1 MVDQY
6 GPERRLLDHVR
17 TWVDVFPWLRLVR
30 VCRIAGGPVWIAH
43 TLLVSYLWLLGLRWL
58 GGLQPNSTDS
68 WLRDP
73 VIMLPLSTTLMP
85 GDWIVSVPRHADFPI
100 SLTWQIIAWTMLLW
114 MPTTMALLRVGAI
127 LTAGQDM
134 PSYLTTFRAVAVRL
148 HGALVIL
155 LVPALAAGLFW
166 GIAAGMSW
174 LAELVGGESDRAT
187 WASWLTLPIVLP
199 ATVVASVFLLAGKFA
214 VPLALTALM
223 VESDADPIDSL
234 SRGYEYTLR
243 RLLQLGLLII
253 VAIAISAF
261 VVMAWMGLSNVGRT
275 LATSFGSPHPALQPC
290 LSILPAVVA
299 VMLLWS
305 MIGGIYL
312 LLRQSANGQEVE
324 DLAIEPGH
332 WKSPRLPSV
341 QS

>member
-1 MVDQY
+1 VADRY

-17 TWVDVFPWLRLVR
+17 TWIDVFPWLRLVR
-30 VCRIAGGPVWIAH
+30 VCRIAGGPVWLMH
-43 TLLVSYLWLLGLRWL
+43 TLLVMFVWMVGLRWL
-58 GGLQPNSTDS
+58 GGEQPSPDGS
-68 WLRDP
+68 WMSNP
-73 VIMLPLSTTLMP
+73 AIMLPLSTTLMP
-85 GDWIVSVPRHADFPI
+85 GDWIAPI
-100 SLTWQIIAWTMLLW
+100 PGSTTFASSLNWQIIVWTILLW
-114 MPTTMALLRVGAI
+114 MPTAMALVRVGAL

-134 PSYLTTFRAVAVRL
+134 PSYITTFRAVAVRL
-148 HGALVIL
+148 RGALIIL
-155 LVPALAAGLFW
+155 LVPALAAALFW
-166 GIAAGMSW
+166 GIAAGASW
-174 LAELVGGESDRAT
+174 LAEFVGGESDRAT

-199 ATVVASVFLLAGKFA
+199 ATVVASVFLVAGKFA

-243 RLLQLGLLII
+243 RLLQLGLLCI
-253 VAIAISAF
+253 VAVSISAF
-261 VVMAWMGLSNVGRT
+261 VVMAWVGLSNVGQT
-275 LATSFGSPHPALQPC
+275 LATSFGSPHRELPRC

-299 VMLLWS
+299 IMLLWS